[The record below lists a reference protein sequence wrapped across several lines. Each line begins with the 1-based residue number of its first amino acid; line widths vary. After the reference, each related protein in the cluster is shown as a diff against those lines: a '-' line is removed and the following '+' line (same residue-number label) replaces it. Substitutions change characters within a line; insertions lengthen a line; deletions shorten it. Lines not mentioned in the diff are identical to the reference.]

1 MSEFSGK
8 PQYAPPTEV
17 PDWFVGLVESI
28 MVADHLGDVW
38 SAMLDA
44 YTAGMYHLPDV
55 IRAWVDRV
63 YEAHEEGD
71 YFADD
76 VDDDVDVEDAVYV
89 GWDSEQYTC
98 AALVL

>member
-1 MSEFSGK
+1 
-8 PQYAPPTEV
+8 
-17 PDWFVGLVESI
+17 
-28 MVADHLGDVW
+28 
-38 SAMLDA
+38 
-44 YTAGMYHLPDV
+44 MYHLPDV